1 MQLGTD
7 RPDAP
12 AVKARSRRGLGQG
25 RWKMTSE
32 HPWRL
37 QDLEYEPAGG
47 GRERATIDGVEI
59 VRVNG
64 KYSITF
70 PYGQWRD
77 KDEKEV
83 GICGFALSIP
93 QTRLGAITNGLAPF
107 PRHHSQASAVLD
119 SSCTQPQ
126 GDGCARLASAGG
138 TVGGENAIS

>member
-47 GRERATIDGVEI
+47 GRERATIGGVEI

-64 KYSITF
+64 KCSITS

-83 GICGFALSIP
+83 Y
-93 QTRLGAITNGLAPF
+93 
-107 PRHHSQASAVLD
+107 AVLHYLYRKR
-119 SSCTQPQ
+119 
-126 GDGCARLASAGG
+126 GWARLPMHWLHFLDTTRRRRLS
-138 TVGGENAIS
+138 